1 MINNIMPQF
10 IPLIKEQEIQ
20 RQIQKT
26 GQQISKD
33 YKGKDLVLLGVLKGS
48 FIFLADLTRKIS
60 IDHEIDLIG
69 ASSYEGT
76 SSTGQILF
84 TKQPDLELKDRDVLL
99 VEDIVDTGNTLL
111 KIIEFITLLD
121 PRSIK
126 ICSLID
132 KRERREVKIDVD
144 YSCFSLEKGFI
155 VGFGLDYN
163 EKYRNLPAIY
173 DLKL

>member
-1 MINNIMPQF
+1 MPEF
-10 IPLIKEQEIQ
+10 IPLISEEEINTRVQETGEQI
-20 RQIQKT
+20 T
-26 GQQISKD
+26 KD
-33 YKGKDLVLLGVLKGS
+33 YKDLDLVMIGVLKGS
-48 FIFLADLTRKIS
+48 FIFLADLSRKIS

-69 ASSYEGT
+69 ASSYDGT
-76 SSTGQILF
+76 SSSGQIVF
-84 TKQPDLELKDRDVLL
+84 TKKPDLELKGRDILL

-111 KIIEFITLLD
+111 KIVDFIQLLN

-132 KRERREVKIDVD
+132 KHERREVEINVT

-155 VGFGLDYN
+155 VGYGLDYN

>member
-1 MINNIMPQF
+1 MPEF
-10 IPLIKEQEIQ
+10 IPLISEEEIKAKVQKIGEQIAEDY
-20 RQIQKT
+20 T
-26 GQQISKD
+26 GL
-33 YKGKDLVLLGVLKGS
+33 DLVLIGVLKGS
-48 FIFLADLTRKIS
+48 FIFLADLTRAIS

-69 ASSYEGT
+69 ASSYDGT
-76 SSTGQILF
+76 TSTGQIVF
-84 TKQPDLELKDRDVLL
+84 TKQPDLELEGRDIVL

-111 KIIEFITLLD
+111 KIMEFIRLLN

-132 KRERREVKIDVD
+132 KHERRKVGIDVN
-144 YSCFSLEKGFI
+144 YACFSLEKGFI
-155 VGFGLDYN
+155 VGYGLDYN

>member
-1 MINNIMPQF
+1 MPEF
-10 IPLIKEQEIQ
+10 IPLISEQEIKKQ
-20 RQIQKT
+20 VKKIAQN
-26 GQQISKD
+26 ISRD
-33 YKGKDLVLLGVLKGS
+33 YQTKDLVLVGVLKGS
-48 FIFLADLTRKIS
+48 FIFMADLTRQIS
-60 IDHEIDLIG
+60 IDHEIDFIG

-84 TKQPDLELKDRDVLL
+84 TKQPDLELENRDVLL

-111 KIIEFITLLD
+111 KIKEFIALMN
-121 PRSIK
+121 PRSVK

-132 KRERREVKIDVD
+132 KHERREVNIDVA

-155 VGFGLDYN
+155 VGYGLDYD

>member
-1 MINNIMPQF
+1 MPEF
-10 IPLIKEQEIQ
+10 IPMISEAQIQEKVRDIG
-20 RQIQKT
+20 RQI
-26 GQQISKD
+26 SAD
-33 YKGKDLVLLGVLKGS
+33 YKDRDLVVIGVLKGS
-48 FIFLADLTRKIS
+48 FIFLSDLTRQIT

-76 SSTGQILF
+76 SSSGQIVF
-84 TKQPDLELKDRDVLL
+84 TKQPDLELEGRDILL
-99 VEDIVDTGNTLL
+99 VEDIVDTGHTLS
-111 KIIEFITLLD
+111 KIVEFVGLLN
-121 PRSIK
+121 PRSVK

-132 KRERREVKIDVD
+132 KHERRETQVEVA

-155 VGFGLDYN
+155 VGYGLDYN